1 MYERDK
7 KKKILGY
14 LLSLWFIIP
23 ALVFTLY
30 GGMTSDYYVLL
41 NAPMT
46 LYILVYIQEKLL
58 TYKFKIILIVISV
71 AVWSFYIY
79 SNTKHAWIRPSYGG
93 LHEQEDYVRKR
104 IRENGTKIQFNE
116 GDIKSYLY
124 HIWAVDTRLTK

>member
-46 LYILVYIQEKLL
+46 LYILGLL
-58 TYKFKIILIVISV
+58 FNPIINYFPTNLLI
-71 AVWSFYIY
+71 
-79 SNTKHAWIRPSYGG
+79 
-93 LHEQEDYVRKR
+93 
-104 IRENGTKIQFNE
+104 
-116 GDIKSYLY
+116 
-124 HIWAVDTRLTK
+124 